1 MQNPVAEPRT
11 TGVKTLKAHRE
22 VSDTLLEVL
31 DVFLSHETDAFTND
45 VGGVPKGRVDDAD
58 IALNLVLYIQ
68 GV

>member
-1 MQNPVAEPRT
+1 MQNPIAEPRSA
-11 TGVKTLKAHRE
+11 GIKALEADRQ

-45 VGGVPKGRVDDAD
+45 LGGVTQGGVDDAD